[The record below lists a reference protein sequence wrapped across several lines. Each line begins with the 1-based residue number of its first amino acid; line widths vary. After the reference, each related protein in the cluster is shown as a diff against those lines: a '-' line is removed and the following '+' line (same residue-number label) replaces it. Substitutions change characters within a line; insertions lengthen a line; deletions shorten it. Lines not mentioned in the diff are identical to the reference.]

1 MVFVEQRFESI
12 LSAAR
17 AGGDW
22 AWAEIYREFSPGV
35 LGYFRARGATDP
47 EDLLGEV
54 FVQVVRDLPRFDGG
68 EDAFRAWVFTI
79 AHHRL
84 LDAARRTRRRPRI
97 DHGAVIDEHAGELG
111 DSEAEALASVAD
123 RELVEMI
130 GELSLDQQSVL
141 LLRILGDLTVEQ
153 VARAIGKQPGA
164 VKALQRRGLAAL
176 RQRIGEGVTL

>member
-1 MVFVEQRFESI
+1 MLFVEQRFASI

-17 AGGDW
+17 AGADW
-22 AWAEIYREFSPGV
+22 AWAEIYSALSPGV
-35 LGYFRARGATDP
+35 LGYLRARGAADP
-47 EDLLGEV
+47 EDLLGEI

-79 AHHRL
+79 AHHRF
-84 LDAARRTRRRPRI
+84 LDAARRTRRRPRV
-97 DHGAVIDEHAGELG
+97 DYGAVIDEHSGDVG
-111 DSEAEALASVAD
+111 DSEAEALASLAEGEVAAMI
-123 RELVEMI
+123 REL
-130 GELSLDQQSVL
+130 SPDQQSVL

-153 VARAIGKQPGA
+153 VARAIGKRPGA